1 MRHITE
7 YHRPKQIEEA
17 LTLLA
22 RPNVLTVPIG
32 GGSELVAEDRRDVEA
47 VVDLR
52 DLGLTYIRHEGDALR
67 IGATTTL
74 QILIDSPE
82 SAHAWDGELAR
93 VVALTAARNLRE
105 AGTIAG
111 TLVSAEH
118 DNPLAA
124 LLLALNASVTILNRR
139 LSLPLR
145 YRDLRETPPTNNQ
158 TVSLDEFL
166 PQRETLLRGALIT
179 EVTIPLPRSG
189 EAIAFEKVSRTP
201 ADLPIVC
208 AAVRA
213 RIDGGVAREV
223 RIGLGGVGSLPARAP
238 RIEQALE
245 GRSLDQQSIEKVS
258 EASEDI
264 DPPSD
269 FLGSRAYRREMVAVL
284 VRRAIR
290 RLCSTT

>member
-1 MRHITE
+1 MRNVTE

-32 GGSELVAEDRRDVEA
+32 GGSELVAEGRRDVEA

-93 VVALTAARNLRE
+93 AVALTAARNLRE
-105 AGTIAG
+105 QGTIAG
-111 TLVSAEH
+111 TLVSAEGN
-118 DNPLAA
+118 NPLAVM
-124 LLLALNASVTILNRR
+124 LLALGAVLTIVGQE
-139 LSLPLR
+139 SK
-145 YRDLRETPPTNNQ
+145 
-158 TVSLDEFL
+158 TVSLDEFFL
-166 PQRETLLRGALIT
+166 QRGMFLRGALIT

-189 EAIAFEKVSRTP
+189 EAVAFEKVSRTP

-245 GRSLDQQSIEKVS
+245 GRSLDRQSIEKVS